1 MQNMEIY
8 ESNTWRAE
16 YWKFVIWDIA
26 DYWNLDILHSEIL
39 YFSIDITD
47 IKNFIFDITQNIDI
61 YRFQIE
67 GINISVLF
75 WRADITIFIFG
86 TMQNMENQI

>member
-1 MQNMEIY
+1 M
-8 ESNTWRAE
+8 
-16 YWKFVIWDIA
+16 
-26 DYWNLDILHSEIL
+26 
-39 YFSIDITD
+39 
-47 IKNFIFDITQNIDI
+47 QNIDI

-75 WRADITIFIFG
+75 CHADITIFIFD

>member
-1 MQNMEIY
+1 M
-8 ESNTWRAE
+8 
-16 YWKFVIWDIA
+16 
-26 DYWNLDILHSEIL
+26 
-39 YFSIDITD
+39 TD

-67 GINISVLF
+67 GIKISVLF
-75 WRADITIFIFG
+75 WHADITIFIFD